1 VADRRR
7 WLMLGLGMTAQA
19 SSCVYLYG
27 LPYLLPRIR
36 TDLDLTLSQASI
48 LIAFPTI
55 GLLLAL
61 VAWGAAADHYGER
74 VVMSAGLLLAA
85 GFLIGAAQLAS
96 VDSSRPALAALLLL
110 AGVGGA
116 SVNAASG
123 RLVLG
128 WFGPRDR
135 GLAMGAR
142 QTAQPLG
149 TALAAAAL
157 PAIGNAGGLRDALLA
172 CAALCAFTGLGV
184 GLLAADPPRLAA
196 SKDKQVDGSP
206 YRTPFLWRVHLASAC
221 MVVPQF
227 AVTAFA
233 FEFLTTER
241 HWHSSQAGAVLAAGN
256 LSGAAVRLAVGAWS
270 DRAGSRLRPMRILA
284 VATAAVV
291 ALVSVGAGTGTA
303 LGPIALVIGAAVT
316 VATNGLA
323 FTAVA
328 ERAGPRWA
336 GRALGVQ
343 NTGQNI
349 AAAVTTP
356 GLGTLIE
363 HSGYALAFA
372 VSAGFSLAGAASTPV
387 ADEAPPPT

>member
-1 VADRRR
+1 VDSRR
-7 WLMLGLGMTAQA
+7 WVMLALGMVAQA
-19 SSCVYLYG
+19 SSCVFLYG
-27 LPYLLPRIR
+27 LPYLLPLIR
-36 TDLDLTLSQASI
+36 TELHLSLSQAST

-74 VVMSAGLLLAA
+74 IVMTAGLLIAAVFLVAAAELANA
-85 GFLIGAAQLAS
+85 DA
-96 VDSSRPALAALLLL
+96 SRPALAVLLLL

-116 SVNAASG
+116 SINAASG

-157 PAIGNAGGLRDALLA
+157 PALGQAHGFRGALLG
-172 CAALCAFTGLGV
+172 CAALCAASGVAV
-184 GLLAADPPRLAA
+184 GLFAADPPRRARPE
-196 SKDKQVDGSP
+196 DEPVGGSP
-206 YRTPFLWRVHLASAC
+206 YRTSFLWRVHLASAC

-233 FEFLTTER
+233 FEFLTSQR
-241 HWHSSQAGAVLAAGN
+241 DWSSSHASTVLAIGN
-256 LSGAAVRLAVGAWS
+256 LAGAAVRLAVGAWS
-270 DRAGSRLRPMRILA
+270 DRAGSRLRPMRTLA
-284 VATAAVV
+284 LATTAVV
-291 ALVSVGAGTGTA
+291 GLVAVGAKTGTA
-303 LGPIALVIGAAVT
+303 LGPVALVVGAAVT

-336 GRALGVQ
+336 GRALGTQ
-343 NTGQNI
+343 NTGQNLV
-349 AAAVTTP
+349 AAVTSP
-356 GLGTLIE
+356 ALGTLIE
-363 HSGYALAFA
+363 HSGYAMAFVVA
-372 VSAGFSLAGAASTPV
+372 AGFSLGGAAATPV
-387 ADEAPPPT
+387 REETPLG

>member
-1 VADRRR
+1 
-7 WLMLGLGMTAQA
+7 MTAQA
-19 SSCVYLYG
+19 SSCVFLYG

-36 TDLDLTLSQASI
+36 TELHLSLSQAST
-48 LIAFPTI
+48 LVAFPTI
-55 GLLLAL
+55 GMLLAL

-74 VVMSAGLLLAA
+74 VVMSSGLLLAA
-85 GFLIGAAQLAS
+85 GFLLGAAQLAHAS
-96 VDSSRPALAALLLL
+96 ASRPALAALLLL

-116 SVNAASG
+116 SINAASG

-157 PAIGNAGGLRDALLA
+157 PALGDACGFRGALLA
-172 CAALCAFTGLGV
+172 CAALCAVSGVAVGVFT
-184 GLLAADPPRLAA
+184 ADPPRSAKADNEEA
-196 SKDKQVDGSP
+196 SSP
-206 YRTPFLWRVHLASAC
+206 YRSSFLWRVHLASAC

-233 FEFLTTER
+233 FEYLTSER
-241 HWHSSQAGAVLAAGN
+241 HWSSGHAGAVLAVGN
-256 LSGAAVRLAVGAWS
+256 LAGAVVRLAAGAWS
-270 DRAGSRLRPMRILA
+270 DRVGSRLRPMRSLA
-284 VATAAVV
+284 LVTAVV
-291 ALVSVGAGTGTA
+291 VGLVAVGAATGSA
-303 LGPIALVIGAAVT
+303 LGAVALVIGAAVT

-336 GRALGVQ
+336 GRALGIQ
-343 NTGQNI
+343 NTGQNLV
-349 AAAVTTP
+349 AAATTP

-372 VSAGFSLAGAASTPV
+372 VSAGFSLAGAAATP
-387 ADEAPPPT
+387 ARQEAPPPAFQRH